1 MRRFNFLF
9 ALLTG
14 LVLVFACGKPEQSS
28 TIPVES
34 VSLNKTELNLIE
46 GGSETL
52 TATVAPG
59 DATDRTVTWSSADAT
74 VATVEQNGYVTAVK
88 EGKTT
93 VTAMA
98 GGKSASCTVTVT
110 KPIKFSIT
118 PNSAELEAEGG
129 KFTVTV
135 TCGTTYHIDSKPDWV
150 TEESVTN
157 MVHTF
162 SVPANPASEE
172 RSGVIV
178 FCDDKGTCMPC
189 TVKQKAGTGS
199 IEFFDWSQAFSHR
212 SLMMRFTATWCGW
225 CPRMNKSVRLA
236 QEQNPGKIEVLNLHG
251 GGSTLDFSGTSSLMS
266 QYGIEGFP
274 TGVLDGRRLVE
285 NYDID
290 YTASLIGKYMQ
301 ETEQN
306 YPVSSAIGFESSWS
320 GQTLSVD
327 VSLYLRYAANYKAT
341 VLLLEDG
348 IVKAQTD
355 YEEGNH
361 SNYVHDNIA
370 RMAISNIN
378 GSSFSTTGDQIVK
391 HLKYTVA
398 VPSIYNKSK
407 LRILVY
413 VQREF
418 GSQTVLQSASYGDY
432 YVDNCASGEAGGSL
446 APSGSGQGDR
456 L

>member
-1 MRRFNFLF
+1 
-9 ALLTG
+9 
-14 LVLVFACGKPEQSS
+14 
-28 TIPVES
+28 
-34 VSLNKTELNLIE
+34 
-46 GGSETL
+46 
-52 TATVAPG
+52 
-59 DATDRTVTWSSADAT
+59 
-74 VATVEQNGYVTAVK
+74 
-88 EGKTT
+88 
-93 VTAMA
+93 
-98 GGKSASCTVTVT
+98 
-110 KPIKFSIT
+110 
-118 PNSAELEAEGG
+118 
-129 KFTVTV
+129 
-135 TCGTTYHIDSKPDWV
+135 
-150 TEESVTN
+150 
-157 MVHTF
+157 
-162 SVPANPASEE
+162 
-172 RSGVIV
+172 
-178 FCDDKGTCMPC
+178 
-189 TVKQKAGTGS
+189 
-199 IEFFDWSQAFSHR
+199 
-212 SLMMRFTATWCGW
+212 
-225 CPRMNKSVRLA
+225 
-236 QEQNPGKIEVLNLHG
+236 
-251 GGSTLDFSGTSSLMS
+251 MS

-446 APSGSGQGDR
+446 APSGSGQGNR